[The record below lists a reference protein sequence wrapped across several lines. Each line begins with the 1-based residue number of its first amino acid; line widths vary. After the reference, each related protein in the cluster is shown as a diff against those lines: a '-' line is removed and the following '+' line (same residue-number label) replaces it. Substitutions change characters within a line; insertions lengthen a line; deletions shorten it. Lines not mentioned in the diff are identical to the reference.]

1 MSDPKAKSIDSL
13 AFDKMSFGYDD
24 GQPLFND
31 ITLELPKAK
40 AVWVNTRSGER
51 GRSTIMRI
59 LAGLTMP
66 TQGSYLINGENVSQ
80 MSFEEFLP
88 YRLHIGYGFDM
99 GGLLNNRTMFENLSL
114 PLRYHGHFSQDEVI
128 SKVSRTMDFFQIARM
143 RNQKPFGVSG
153 SQRKLACVVRAF
165 IHEPQVVFLDDPMN
179 GLKDG
184 DVTRLLQH
192 IQDGFASR
200 GLKQVY
206 FTAEKNYLAEQ
217 LKAEELLLG
226 SHFFKIRPVAA

>member
-1 MSDPKAKSIDSL
+1 MSDSKIKDIDSL

-24 GQPLFND
+24 GQPMFND
-31 ITLELPKAK
+31 ITLELPKAS

-59 LAGLTMP
+59 LAGLSAP
-66 TQGSYLINGENVSQ
+66 TQGRYLINGEDVSQ
-80 MSFEEFLP
+80 MSFEQFLP
-88 YRLHIGYGFDM
+88 YRVRIGYGFDM

-114 PLRYHGHFSQDEVI
+114 SLRYHGHYSQDEII
-128 SKVSRTMDFFQIARM
+128 SKVGRTMDFFQIARI
-143 RNQKPFGVSG
+143 RNQRPFGVSG

-165 IHEPQVVFLDDPMN
+165 IHDPQVVFLDDPVN

-184 DVTRLLQH
+184 DVARLIQH
-192 IQDGFASR
+192 IQDGFVNR

-206 FTAEKNYLAEQ
+206 FTAEKNHLAEQ
-217 LKAEELLLG
+217 LNAEELLLG